1 VLVKPPR
8 DREQLVVV
16 ALAAE
21 LAHDGLQASWIAN
34 TRVRRDVFLG
44 VCVVDLAESRSGHRP
59 RRARVPLDLTAGWRA

>member
-1 VLVKPPR
+1 MVTSAVVMLSNVLVKPPR

-34 TRVRRDVFLG
+34 TRVRRDVFAL
-44 VCVVDLAESRSGHRP
+44 RRKSG
-59 RRARVPLDLTAGWRA
+59 